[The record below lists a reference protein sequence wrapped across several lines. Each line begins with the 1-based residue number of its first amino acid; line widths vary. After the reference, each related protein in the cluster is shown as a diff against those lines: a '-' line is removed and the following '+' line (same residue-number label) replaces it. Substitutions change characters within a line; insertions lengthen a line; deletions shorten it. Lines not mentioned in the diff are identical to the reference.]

1 MSEVSQ
7 VAYCAAALSG
17 GTGLLYAGVLLFVAL
32 VSVLARTPERRKD
45 ARTTLSILMRR
56 RTR

>member
-7 VAYCAAALSG
+7 VAYYAAALSG
-17 GTGLLYAGVLLFVAL
+17 AAGLLYAGALFFVAL

-45 ARTTLSILMRR
+45 ARTTLSMLVRR
-56 RTR
+56 RAR